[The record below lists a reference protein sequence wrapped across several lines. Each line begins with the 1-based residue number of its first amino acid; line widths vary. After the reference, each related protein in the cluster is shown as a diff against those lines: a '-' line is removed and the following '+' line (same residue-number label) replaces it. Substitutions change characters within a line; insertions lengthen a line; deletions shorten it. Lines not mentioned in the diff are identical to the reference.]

1 MFSKMCLR
9 CQQAWKKCSK
19 NYLEIFLALRY
30 FVNLIH
36 FFLTNCVFVQT
47 VWFEKKAVYLWLLL
61 LLLLLF
67 PVYIVTQST
76 AWLFKFFGCKK
87 AIFNREQALA
97 ERGEKIKKRRRG
109 REKEKNG
116 EWTRFVYVF
125 FSVFSF
131 NLLFFIIAYCIFV
144 CIFAEPLRSKNKVI
158 KYSINFDTT
167 RYGRLITIIMWFH
180 CESVSE
186 SNEPVYAIT
195 FWNFWFFWF
204 CCCCYFSFYYC
215 SLGSVCAFL
224 LFFTWDYCRI
234 YMMMFRFGHSKW
246 TPAISSVN

>member
-1 MFSKMCLR
+1 MSIFFYRKHIVYFDNVQCRLMFSKMCLR

-76 AWLFKFFGCKK
+76 AAWLFKFFGCKK

-125 FSVFSF
+125 FSRF
-131 NLLFFIIAYCIFV
+131 LFQSS
-144 CIFAEPLRSKNKVI
+144 L
-158 KYSINFDTT
+158 
-167 RYGRLITIIMWFH
+167 
-180 CESVSE
+180 
-186 SNEPVYAIT
+186 
-195 FWNFWFFWF
+195 
-204 CCCCYFSFYYC
+204 FYYC
-215 SLGSVCAFL
+215 L
-224 LFFTWDYCRI
+224 LYFRLHFCRTTSI
-234 YMMMFRFGHSKW
+234 EE
-246 TPAISSVN
+246 